1 MIAKFRAKVL
11 KILPIPE
18 EECDAYFK
26 EVRQIKTLAAKEFF
40 VKEGDVCREMA
51 FVNHGVLRMFYTSE
65 DGKEINT
72 RFFFED
78 DFVTAYQSFLTQRP
92 GRYSIQALK
101 DCELVTI
108 PFAKLQEAY
117 NTSTLWGKFGRLV
130 AEKSYISAEQYT
142 ESFLFY
148 NSEER
153 YLKLLKDH
161 PKIFD
166 QVPFYHIAS
175 YLGIERES
183 LSRLRKKLAMHP
195 ENVT

>member
-1 MIAKFRAKVL
+1 MIEKFRAKVL
-11 KILPIPE
+11 KILPIPK
-18 EECDAYFK
+18 EECDAYF
-26 EVRQIKTLAAKEFF
+26 EQVRQTKQLAAKDFF
-40 VKEGDVCREMA
+40 VREGEVCREMA
-51 FVNHGVLRMFYTSE
+51 FVNHGVLRMFYTTE
-65 DGKEINT
+65 EGKEINT

-78 DFVTAYQSFLTQRP
+78 DFVAAFQSFLTQKP

-108 PFAKLQEAY
+108 PFTNLQAAY
-117 NTSTLWGKFGRLV
+117 NSSVLWGKFGRII

-142 ESFLFY
+142 ESLLFY
-148 NSEER
+148 DSEQR

-166 QVPFYHIAS
+166 QVPLYHIAS